1 MVPEKEIIEVLKS
14 IDERITRMENY
25 QEGRYSLLHPYISNL
40 DNSTKRIGRHLGL
53 RNKSRQD

>member
-25 QEGRYSLLHPYISNL
+25 QEGRYRLLHTYISNL
-40 DNSTKRIGRHLGL
+40 DNLMKRIGRHLGL

>member
-25 QEGRYSLLHPYISNL
+25 QEGRYSLLHTYISNL
-40 DNSTKRIGRHLGL
+40 EILMKRIGRHLGL
-53 RNKSRQD
+53 RNKSSQD